1 MFVTYSYEIIGIFL
15 FAIALFIQFYKC
27 YNGSRS
33 INPMAFCVFAIGY
46 AILTYGHLYDV
57 NFKLDAVTLLSIFNT
72 ILLFGIAYMC
82 SK

>member
-1 MFVTYSYEIIGIFL
+1 MFVTYSYEIIGILL
-15 FAIALFIQFYKC
+15 FAIALLIQFYKC

-33 INPMAFCVFAIGY
+33 INSTAFYVFAVGY

-57 NFKLDAVTLLSIFNT
+57 NYKLDAVTLISILNT
-72 ILLFGIAYMC
+72 ILLFAIAYIC

>member
-15 FAIALFIQFYKC
+15 FAVALLIQFYKC
-27 YNGSRS
+27 FNGSRY
-33 INPMAFCVFAIGY
+33 INSMAFYVFGFGY

-57 NFKLDAVTLLSIFNT
+57 NFKLDAVTLISILNT
-72 ILLFGIAYMC
+72 ILLFAIAYTC